1 MLKLQKRAIVKNG
14 GGRSACNEA
23 YYLLEMGC
31 DAVNGSA
38 HRRSEKD
45 KDLEEE
51 LENPMGS
58 VGL

>member
-1 MLKLQKRAIVKNG
+1 MLV
-14 GGRSACNEA
+14 E
-23 YYLLEMGC
+23 LLEMGC
-31 DAVNGSA
+31 NAVNGSA
-38 HRRSEKD
+38 HQRAEKD